1 MAGAELADGVDRGDG
16 SELAAEVG
24 ELLFAL
30 VNLAR
35 SVGVDPETAL
45 RIKAASFR
53 RSVETRG

>member
-1 MAGAELADGVDRGDG
+1 
-16 SELAAEVG
+16 
-24 ELLFAL
+24 LLFAL

-53 RSVETRG
+53 TLVETHG